1 MAYTLGQL
9 ARETGIN
16 VETVRF
22 YERKQLLGKT
32 DTAASG
38 YRQYGKDALTRLR
51 FIRRAKTLGFTLREI
66 RELLELRV
74 HPDAP
79 CEQVHQAAS
88 AKLRMIESKIDELDR
103 IRQALKRLAAAC
115 SGERTIEELHR
126 RRTGNRVEPSD
137 REQTKNKQEG
147 RR

>member
-9 ARETGIN
+9 AKETGVN

-22 YERKQLLGKT
+22 YERKQLLGET
-32 DTAASG
+32 NSAPSG

-51 FIRRAKTLGFTLREI
+51 FIRQAKSLGFTLREI

-79 CEQVHQAAS
+79 CEQVHEAAS
-88 AKLRMIESKIDELDR
+88 AKLEMIESKIDELRR
-103 IRQALKRLAAAC
+103 IRKALKRLAAAC
-115 SGERTIEELHR
+115 GGEHTIKECSILGELER
-126 RRTGNRVEPSD
+126 GLNGPR
-137 REQTKNKQEG
+137 Q
-147 RR
+147 